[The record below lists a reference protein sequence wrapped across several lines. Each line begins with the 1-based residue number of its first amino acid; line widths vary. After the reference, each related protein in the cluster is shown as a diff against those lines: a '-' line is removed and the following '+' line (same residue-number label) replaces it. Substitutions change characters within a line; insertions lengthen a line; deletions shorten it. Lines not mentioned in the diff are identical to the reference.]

1 MILRF
6 SSKKTRNTLVR
17 DQKLQL
23 DLNQTKISSI
33 QNKNSE
39 NNKKPDAQPS
49 ILSFDSELDLPKMC
63 ENLTDLTTDASPT
76 HTAVQNIL
84 NKILFIG
91 NTQDKKR
98 KLKYSSEFK
107 EQEPA
112 KIIKTDTEYPE
123 LSTIELE
130 TLAELLNYLPT
141 TSDNKE
147 IH

>member
-1 MILRF
+1 MISILKLVPHVNILQNF
-6 SSKKTRNTLVR
+6 VQNENCENIKKK
-17 DQKLQL
+17 D
-23 DLNQTKISSI
+23 S
-33 QNKNSE
+33 
-39 NNKKPDAQPS
+39 QPA
-49 ILSFDSELDLPKMC
+49 ILSFDSGLDLPQMY
-63 ENLTDLTTDASPT
+63 ENLTDLTTEASPT
-76 HTAVQNIL
+76 NTDVQNIL

-98 KLKYSSEFK
+98 KLKNSSEFE

-123 LSTIELE
+123 LSTTELE

-141 TSDNKE
+141 TLDNKE